1 MTLEKTLERI
11 ASALEAIAENTK
23 AAPAPVATAAP
34 APKPE
39 PAAAPKPKAAP
50 KPAPAAPTV
59 DVPFTD
65 TASLNQYVMGVYTE
79 MGAEKGAKI
88 ANVLTSMGIQNI
100 KEISPDRYVEF
111 YQGVEALKAS

>member
-1 MTLEKTLERI
+1 MTIEKTLERI
-11 ASALEAIAENTK
+11 ASALETIAENTK

-34 APKPE
+34 APEPKPE
-39 PAAAPKPKAAP
+39 PAAAPAP
-50 KPAPAAPTV
+50 NPAPAAPAV

-65 TASLNQYVMGVYTE
+65 SASLNQYVMGAYTE

-88 ANVLTSMGIQNI
+88 ANVLTGMGIQNI
-100 KEISPDRYVEF
+100 KEITPDRYAEF